1 MKVVLPMAGSGSR
14 LAGQGLS
21 TPKPLIETAGQPMVF
36 WALESLDRLPISRYI
51 FVVLREHDRVWQL
64 GSLLSARIPNAEIV
78 AIDKVTEG
86 QLCTVLAA
94 RDLIDT
100 DEDLLIAS
108 CDTYVVSNLADD
120 IARRDPACRGIL
132 SVADMPGDRWSFART
147 DESGR
152 VVEVTEKVRISNHA
166 STGLYYFSNGREFVE
181 VADGMISRGERTR
194 GEYYVMPVYQK
205 YIERGWRVEISP
217 AIEMWDMGTPASLEA
232 FEARAKTLGVTV
244 S

>member
-1 MKVVLPMAGSGSR
+1 MAGSGSR
-14 LAGQGLS
+14 FAGHGLS
-21 TPKPLIETAGQPMVF
+21 TPKPLIEAAGQPMVF
-36 WALESLDRLPISRYI
+36 WALKSLERLPISQYI
-51 FVVLREHDRVWQL
+51 FVVLSEHERAYPL
-64 GSLLSARIPNAEIV
+64 ASLLCSRVPNARII

-94 RDLIDT
+94 RDFINT
-100 DEDLLIAS
+100 GEDLLVAS

-120 IARRDPACRGIL
+120 IAGRDPECRGIL

-152 VVEVTEKVRISNHA
+152 VVEVTEKLRISNHA
-166 STGLYYFSNGREFVE
+166 STGLYYFSNGREFIE
-181 VADGMISRGERTR
+181 VADGLISRGQRTR

-205 YIERGWRVEISP
+205 YIDRGWRVDISP
-217 AIEMWDMGTPASLEA
+217 AVEMWDMGTPDSLEI
-232 FEARAKTLGVTV
+232 FEAQAKTRGVTV